1 MSIITTFPGIRS
13 SVVYPF
19 CYEIDH
25 LYFAILSLFR
35 FGDHVLFSLRS
46 RRLWKWWAQERT
58 GHARETRVSPR
69 APVLY
74 RALLRSACYKAICLI
89 VFPLYHR
96 EPPLLYVNL
105 EIKSKI
111 KSYLFCSCTKI
122 KSAGI
127 KWTFGPW
134 GGVRA
139 RNRAPVH
146 SSVVKN
152 KRINVCGETIHV

>member
-58 GHARETRVSPR
+58 GHARETRVSPC

-127 KWTFGPW
+127 K
-134 GGVRA
+134 
-139 RNRAPVH
+139 
-146 SSVVKN
+146 
-152 KRINVCGETIHV
+152 